1 MLQNEK
7 VSVYYGTKEAYE
19 FEKQYKR
26 IDENALYFIE
36 GILYS
41 GYELYS
47 QNYKKVSSLPDVGSK
62 NYVYINTTD
71 SSVTIW
77 DEEQNQWIYLCK
89 PINNSDIINDNASIA
104 SSSVV
109 YKSLQEAN
117 KYTDDKCVEVIDTIE
132 ATIENS
138 IFENNLVLFLGTS
151 DKYNSIA
158 DITNVL
164 DSLQTNIEADLSNVY
179 TKNEVDNKFSTLE
192 TNIDWKEA
200 VETYNDISTTYP
212 TPADGWTV
220 NVKDTDYTYRY
231 NGTSWIAIS
240 ANAIPKATQTV
251 DGLLTKEDKTKLD
264 GIAADA
270 EANQNTFSNVKIMT
284 YGNTSTIAADSVA
297 DTLTLEAGDN
307 VTFTPD
313 VDNNKITIAAKD
325 TDSKATQT
333 NSSESTDY
341 RVILSTNPN
350 DTTET
355 NTLRKSANFLANPS
369 TGEFYAKG
377 YRRIDLTGE
386 VLDINTLNLSSG
398 SPSVMLYIERTNGGA
413 SGISNIPITD
423 YPFIL
428 DVELIRWNSTT
439 DYITMQT
446 FRNAINYTNEW
457 VRICTNGAWSAW
469 QKRVF
474 TDANTTYSAGT
485 GISLSG
491 TTFSNSG
498 VRSIGSG
505 TINGTISVNTNGITA
520 NIAVKGLG
528 SAAYTN
534 STAYAAASHTHS
546 YLPLSGGTM
555 TGNLSVKPSSGSGT
569 IQLYYNEYISG
580 YISGISNG
588 ISILPAENN
597 SGTIGSSTYKFS
609 SIYATTL
616 HGALSGN
623 ASTATALTTSAG
635 SATQPVYFSD
645 GKPVACTYTLGT
657 ASAKSYTDSSSASA
671 ISTGTSLVTERDV
684 YYGLPTINGSHTYTS
699 STSIYAPTSVGT
711 SGYILKS
718 GGSGAPSWV
727 NSNTLAAGS
736 LYSEST
742 TNGALVGRSTSYIS
756 MFADFNQQ
764 ISFRGN
770 GNGAGHTTGIFL
782 CTYNDETALFAPY
795 TDNKVSCASPY
806 NRWSQVYTASSTIS
820 TSDRNLKDN
829 IKVLNNRY
837 KKLFL
842 KLIPVSFTFKD
853 GTSGR
858 THIGFVAQDVE
869 EAMSELGL
877 TSYDFA
883 GFCKDKVCIPVPGD
897 DEERIEQP
905 VLDENGAYKYIYSLR
920 YEEFIAIIT
929 GVVQDLYS
937 DMQDLK
943 EKLINLV

>member
-7 VSVYYGTKEAYE
+7 VSVYYGTKEIYE

-47 QNYKKVSSLPDVGSK
+47 QDYKKVSNLPDVGQK
-62 NYVYINTTD
+62 NYIYINTTD

-77 DEEQNQWIYLCK
+77 DEKQNEWIYICK
-89 PINNSDIINDNASIA
+89 PINNSAITNDDSSIA
-104 SSSVV
+104 TSSVV
-109 YKSLQEAN
+109 YKSLEEAN
-117 KYTDDKCVEVIDTIE
+117 KYTDDKYATVIDTIE

-138 IFENNLVLFLGTS
+138 IFENNLALFLGTS

-164 DSLQTNIEADLSNVY
+164 DSLQTNIEADLSNIY

-251 DGLLTKEDKTKLD
+251 DGLFTKEDKTKLD
-264 GIAADA
+264 SIAADA
-270 EANQNTFSNVKIMT
+270 EANQKAFSNVKIIT
-284 YGNTSTIAADSVA
+284 YGNTATITADSVT

-313 VDNNKITIAAKD
+313 VDNDKITIAAKD
-325 TDSKATQT
+325 TDTKATQT
-333 NSSESTDY
+333 NSTESTDY

-377 YRRIDLTGE
+377 YRRIDLTGK

-413 SGISNIPITD
+413 SGISNIPVTG

-457 VRICTNGAWSAW
+457 VRICTNGTWSAW

-474 TDANTTYSAGT
+474 TDANSC
-485 GISLSG
+485 
-491 TTFSNSG
+491 
-498 VRSIGSG
+498 
-505 TINGTISVNTNGITA
+505 
-520 NIAVKGLG
+520 
-528 SAAYTN
+528 
-534 STAYAAASHTHS
+534 
-546 YLPLSGGTM
+546 LPLSGGTV
-555 TGNLSVKPSSGSGT
+555 TGTLVLSKTTDLSGTANNSPALIIGGGAASAHLEMDANEIQAKATETTVSSLHLNNDGGLVYIGSGGLSVKGAITATTFNGYTLAPACAKAITDAPSS
-569 IQLYYNEYISG
+569 
-580 YISGISNG
+580 
-588 ISILPAENN
+588 
-597 SGTIGSSTYKFS
+597 F
-609 SIYATTL
+609 
-616 HGALSGN
+616 
-623 ASTATALTTSAG
+623 
-635 SATQPVYFSD
+635 
-645 GKPVACTYTLGT
+645 
-657 ASAKSYTDSSSASA
+657 A
-671 ISTGTSLVTERDV
+671 ISDSDLNLITARAV
-684 YYGLPTINGSHTYTS
+684 YYGLPTINGTHSYTS
-699 STSIYAPTSVGT
+699 ATSIYAPTTYGT
-711 SGYILKS
+711 NGYILKS
-718 GGSGAPSWV
+718 NGSGAPSWV

-736 LYSEST
+736 LYSANT

-770 GNGAGHTTGIFL
+770 GNGSGHTTGIFL
-782 CTYNDETALFAPY
+782 CTYDDETALFAPY

-806 NRWSQVYTASSTIS
+806 YRWSQVYAASSTIS

-829 IKVLNNRY
+829 IKALDDRY

-869 EAMSELGL
+869 EAMSKLGL

-883 GFCKDKVCIPVPGD
+883 GFCKDKVCIPVSGE

-905 VLDENGAYKYIYSLR
+905 VVDENGEYKYIYSLR

-943 EKLINLV
+943 EKLNNLV